1 MLRELVIKDFVIVD
15 SQHLELEGG
24 LVAITGETG
33 TGKSLIIDA
42 ISLLKG
48 GRAVEGMIRR
58 DRKSAL
64 IEGLFDLSSGP
75 DLIQWLEENELT
87 GEVPG
92 EVVLSREIHRDGRNR
107 ARINGRSVPVGLLK
121 EAAAMLIDIYGQRE
135 HERFLANENQLNI
148 LDDFLDKTGKK
159 ERELYRQKYSDWLQT
174 KHELEQL
181 MAGDLSRWGE
191 LKFAFQEFEEMGLSP
206 EKMNEIEE
214 EFRLLANMQ
223 YYCSALD
230 AFFIL
235 MEGNESGEGIT
246 TLLSRLA
253 YEVEKIPTEGK
264 FLALNGIAEN
274 LRGIETELQEIAL
287 EVAALRSQLDYSTD
301 KIEKIEKSVAEIE
314 HLKRKYRCRT
324 TSELIDYRK
333 SIEEKLLEVER
344 QIEKKKQLEE
354 QLEKYQRELLD
365 SGEKLSQY
373 RQKAAK
379 IMKNRLEEELKQLA
393 FSKVKFEVSFD
404 MVPVEQKRFWATGL
418 DSISF
423 MISLNPGQPLGPV
436 MEVTSGGELSRL
448 VLGIKSIALEMKNL
462 PVMIFDEID
471 QGVGGKTA
479 FWIGEKLRVIASGR
493 QIVCVTHLPQI
504 ACFAD
509 QHLRVDKHTDGQ
521 DTWAEI
527 SDLQGRE
534 KRLQE
539 LARMM
544 GGEKSTVPALQ
555 FAETLMER
563 AGK

>member
-159 ERELYRQKYSDWLQT
+159 ERELYRQKYTAWLQT

-253 YEVEKIPTEGK
+253 YEVEKIPIEGK

-301 KIEKIEKSVAEIE
+301 KIVKIEKSVAEIE

-393 FSKVKFEVSFD
+393 FTKVKFEVSFD

>member
-1 MLRELVIKDFVIVD
+1 
-15 SQHLELEGG
+15 
-24 LVAITGETG
+24 
-33 TGKSLIIDA
+33 
-42 ISLLKG
+42 
-48 GRAVEGMIRR
+48 
-58 DRKSAL
+58 

-148 LDDFLDKTGKK
+148 LDDFLDKTGNK
-159 ERELYRQKYSDWLQT
+159 ERELYRQKYTDWLQT

>member
-15 SQHLELEGG
+15 SQHLELNDG

-48 GRAVEGMIRR
+48 GRAIEDMIRR

-64 IEGLFDLSSGP
+64 IEGLFDLSSSP
-75 DLIQWLEENELT
+75 DLIQWLEDNELT
-87 GEVPG
+87 GEIPG
-92 EVVLSREIHRDGRNR
+92 EVVLSREIHRNGKNR
-107 ARINGRSVPVGLLK
+107 ARINGRSVPVGWLK
-121 EAAAMLIDIYGQRE
+121 ETAAMLIDIYGQRE
-135 HERFLANENQLNI
+135 HERFLASENQLNI
-148 LDDFLDKTGKK
+148 LDDFLDETGKK
-159 ERELYRQKYSDWLQT
+159 EREHYRQKYTEWLQI

-181 MAGDLSRWGE
+181 MAGDLSRWTE
-191 LKFAFQEFEEMGLSP
+191 FKFAFQEFEEMGLSP
-206 EKMNEIEE
+206 EKINEIEG

-223 YYCSALD
+223 SYCSVLD
-230 AFFIL
+230 TFFVL
-235 MEGNESGEGIT
+235 MEGNESGEGIS
-246 TLLSRLA
+246 TLLSRLTF
-253 YEVEKIPTEGK
+253 EVEKIPAEGK
-264 FLALNGIAEN
+264 FLALNGIAGN
-274 LRGIETELQEIAL
+274 LRNIETELQEIAS

-301 KIEKIEKSVAEIE
+301 KIEKLEKSVAEIE
-314 HLKRKYRCRT
+314 RLKRKYRCRT

-344 QIEKKKQLEE
+344 QTEKKKQLEE
-354 QLEKYQRELLD
+354 QLKNCQQELLD
-365 SGEKLSQY
+365 SGEMLSQH
-373 RQKAAK
+373 RQKAAE

-393 FSKVKFEVSFD
+393 FTKVKFEVSFNPI
-404 MVPVEQKRFWATGL
+404 PVEQKKFFATGL
-418 DSISF
+418 DNVGF
-423 MISLNPGQPLGPV
+423 MISLNPGQPIGPV
-436 MEVTSGGELSRL
+436 MEVISGGELSRL

-479 FWIGEKLRVIASGR
+479 FWIGEKLKVIASGR
-493 QIVCVTHLPQI
+493 QIICVTHLPQI

-509 QHLRVDKHTDGQ
+509 QHLRVDKYTDGQ

-527 SDLQGRE
+527 SDLQDRE
-534 KRLQE
+534 MQLQE

-544 GGEKSTVPALQ
+544 GGENSTVPALQ

>member
-15 SQHLELEGG
+15 SQHLELNDG

-48 GRAVEGMIRR
+48 GRAVEDMIRR

-64 IEGLFDLSSGP
+64 IEGLFDLSSSP
-75 DLIQWLEENELT
+75 DLIQWLEDNELT
-87 GEVPG
+87 GEIPG
-92 EVVLSREIHRDGRNR
+92 EVVLSREIHRNGKNR
-107 ARINGRSVPVGLLK
+107 ARINGRSVPVGWLK
-121 EAAAMLIDIYGQRE
+121 ETAAMLIDIYGQRE
-135 HERFLANENQLNI
+135 HERFLASENQLNI
-148 LDDFLDKTGKK
+148 LDDFLDETGKK
-159 ERELYRQKYSDWLQT
+159 EREHYRQKYTEWLQI

-181 MAGDLSRWGE
+181 MAGDLSHWTE
-191 LKFAFQEFEEMGLSP
+191 FKFAFQEFEEMGLSP
-206 EKMNEIEE
+206 EKINEIEG

-223 YYCSALD
+223 SYCSALD
-230 AFFIL
+230 TFFVL
-235 MEGNESGEGIT
+235 MEGNESGEGIS
-246 TLLSRLA
+246 TLLSRLTF
-253 YEVEKIPTEGK
+253 EVEKIPAEGK
-264 FLALNGIAEN
+264 FLALNGIVGN
-274 LRGIETELQEIAL
+274 LRNIETELQEIAS

-301 KIEKIEKSVAEIE
+301 KIEKLEKSVAEIE
-314 HLKRKYRCRT
+314 RLKRKYRCRT

-344 QIEKKKQLEE
+344 QTEKKKQLEE
-354 QLEKYQRELLD
+354 QLKNCQQELLD
-365 SGEKLSQY
+365 SGEMLSQH
-373 RQKAAK
+373 RQKAAE

-393 FSKVKFEVSFD
+393 FTKVKFEVSFNPI
-404 MVPVEQKRFWATGL
+404 PVEQKKFFATGL
-418 DSISF
+418 DNVGF
-423 MISLNPGQPLGPV
+423 MISLNPGQPIGPV
-436 MEVTSGGELSRL
+436 MEVISGGELSRL

-479 FWIGEKLRVIASGR
+479 FWIGEKLKVIASGR
-493 QIVCVTHLPQI
+493 QIICVTHLPQI

-509 QHLRVDKHTDGQ
+509 QHLRVDKYTDGQ

-527 SDLQGRE
+527 SDLQDRE
-534 KRLQE
+534 MQLQE

-544 GGEKSTVPALQ
+544 GGENSTVPALQ

>member
-1 MLRELVIKDFVIVD
+1 M
-15 SQHLELEGG
+15 
-24 LVAITGETG
+24 
-33 TGKSLIIDA
+33 
-42 ISLLKG
+42 
-48 GRAVEGMIRR
+48 
-58 DRKSAL
+58 
-64 IEGLFDLSSGP
+64 
-75 DLIQWLEENELT
+75 
-87 GEVPG
+87 
-92 EVVLSREIHRDGRNR
+92 
-107 ARINGRSVPVGLLK
+107 
-121 EAAAMLIDIYGQRE
+121 
-135 HERFLANENQLNI
+135 
-148 LDDFLDKTGKK
+148 
-159 ERELYRQKYSDWLQT
+159 
-174 KHELEQL
+174 
-181 MAGDLSRWGE
+181 
-191 LKFAFQEFEEMGLSP
+191 
-206 EKMNEIEE
+206 
-214 EFRLLANMQ
+214 
-223 YYCSALD
+223 
-230 AFFIL
+230 
-235 MEGNESGEGIT
+235 
-246 TLLSRLA
+246 
-253 YEVEKIPTEGK
+253 
-264 FLALNGIAEN
+264 
-274 LRGIETELQEIAL
+274 GIETELQEIAL

-301 KIEKIEKSVAEIE
+301 KIVKIEKSLAEIE

-393 FSKVKFEVSFD
+393 FTKVKFEVSFD

>member
-148 LDDFLDKTGKK
+148 LDDFLDKTGNK
-159 ERELYRQKYSDWLQT
+159 ERELYRQKYTDWLQT

-253 YEVEKIPTEGK
+253 YEVEKIPIEGK

>member
-148 LDDFLDKTGKK
+148 LDDFLDKTGNK
-159 ERELYRQKYSDWLQT
+159 ERELYRQKYTDWLQT

-253 YEVEKIPTEGK
+253 YEVEKIPIEGK

-301 KIEKIEKSVAEIE
+301 KIVKIEKSVAEIE
-314 HLKRKYRCRT
+314 RLKRKYRCRT

>member
-301 KIEKIEKSVAEIE
+301 KIVKIEKSVAEIE

>member
-148 LDDFLDKTGKK
+148 LDDFLDKTGNK
-159 ERELYRQKYSDWLQT
+159 ERELYRQKYTDWLQT

-301 KIEKIEKSVAEIE
+301 KIVKIEKSVAEIE
-314 HLKRKYRCRT
+314 RLKRKYRCRT

-393 FSKVKFEVSFD
+393 FTKVKFEVSFD

>member
-15 SQHLELEGG
+15 SQHLELNDG

-48 GRAVEGMIRR
+48 GRAIEDMIRR

-64 IEGLFDLSSGP
+64 IEGLFDLSSSP
-75 DLIQWLEENELT
+75 DLIQWLEDNELT
-87 GEVPG
+87 GEIPG
-92 EVVLSREIHRDGRNR
+92 EVVLSREIHRNGKNR
-107 ARINGRSVPVGLLK
+107 ARINGRSVPVGWLK
-121 EAAAMLIDIYGQRE
+121 ETAAMLIDIYGQRE
-135 HERFLANENQLNI
+135 HERFLASENQLNI
-148 LDDFLDKTGKK
+148 LDDFLDETGKK
-159 ERELYRQKYSDWLQT
+159 EREHYRQKYTEWLQI

-181 MAGDLSRWGE
+181 MAGDLSRWTE

-206 EKMNEIEE
+206 EKINEIEG

-223 YYCSALD
+223 SYCSALD
-230 AFFIL
+230 TFFVL
-235 MEGNESGEGIT
+235 MEGNESGEGIS
-246 TLLSRLA
+246 TLLSRLTF
-253 YEVEKIPTEGK
+253 EVEKIPAEGK
-264 FLALNGIAEN
+264 FLALNGIVGN
-274 LRGIETELQEIAL
+274 LRNIETELQEIAS

-301 KIEKIEKSVAEIE
+301 KIEKLEKSVAEIE
-314 HLKRKYRCRT
+314 RLKRKYHCRT
-324 TSELIDYRK
+324 TSELIGYRK

-344 QIEKKKQLEE
+344 QTEKKKQLEE
-354 QLEKYQRELLD
+354 QLKNCQQELLD
-365 SGEKLSQY
+365 SGEKLSQH
-373 RQKAAK
+373 RQKAAE

-393 FSKVKFEVSFD
+393 FTKVKFEVSFNPI
-404 MVPVEQKRFWATGL
+404 PVEQKKFFATGL
-418 DSISF
+418 DNVGF
-423 MISLNPGQPLGPV
+423 MISLNPGQPIGPV
-436 MEVTSGGELSRL
+436 MEVISGGELSRL

-479 FWIGEKLRVIASGR
+479 FWIGEKLKVIASGR
-493 QIVCVTHLPQI
+493 QIICVTHLPQI

-509 QHLRVDKHTDGQ
+509 QHLRVDKYTDGQ

-527 SDLQGRE
+527 SDLQDRE
-534 KRLQE
+534 MQLQE

-544 GGEKSTVPALQ
+544 GGENSTVPALQ

>member
-15 SQHLELEGG
+15 SQHLELNDG

-48 GRAVEGMIRR
+48 GRAIEDMIRR

-64 IEGLFDLSSGP
+64 IEGLFDLSSSP
-75 DLIQWLEENELT
+75 DLIQWLEDNELT
-87 GEVPG
+87 GEIPG
-92 EVVLSREIHRDGRNR
+92 EVVLSREIHRNGKNR
-107 ARINGRSVPVGLLK
+107 ARINGRSVPVGWLK
-121 EAAAMLIDIYGQRE
+121 ETAAMLIDIYGQRE
-135 HERFLANENQLNI
+135 HERFLASENQLNI
-148 LDDFLDKTGKK
+148 LDDFLDETGKK
-159 ERELYRQKYSDWLQT
+159 EREHYRQKYTEWLQI

-181 MAGDLSRWGE
+181 MAGDLSRWTE

-206 EKMNEIEE
+206 EKINEIEG

-223 YYCSALD
+223 SYCSALD
-230 AFFIL
+230 TFFVL
-235 MEGNESGEGIT
+235 MEGNESGEGIS
-246 TLLSRLA
+246 TLLSRLTF
-253 YEVEKIPTEGK
+253 EVEKIPAEGK
-264 FLALNGIAEN
+264 FLALNGIVGN
-274 LRGIETELQEIAL
+274 LRNIETELQEIAS

-301 KIEKIEKSVAEIE
+301 KIEKLEKSVAEIE
-314 HLKRKYRCRT
+314 RLKRKYHCRT

-344 QIEKKKQLEE
+344 QTEKKKQLEE
-354 QLEKYQRELLD
+354 QLKNCQQELLD
-365 SGEKLSQY
+365 SGEMLSQH
-373 RQKAAK
+373 RQKAAE

-393 FSKVKFEVSFD
+393 FTKVKFEVSFNPI
-404 MVPVEQKRFWATGL
+404 PVEQKKFFATGL
-418 DSISF
+418 DNVGF
-423 MISLNPGQPLGPV
+423 MISLNPGQPIGPV
-436 MEVTSGGELSRL
+436 MEVISGGELSRL

-479 FWIGEKLRVIASGR
+479 FWIGEKLKVIASGR
-493 QIVCVTHLPQI
+493 QIICVTHLPQI

-509 QHLRVDKHTDGQ
+509 QHLRVDKYTDGQ

-527 SDLQGRE
+527 SDLQDRE
-534 KRLQE
+534 MQLQE

-544 GGEKSTVPALQ
+544 GGENSTVPALQ

>member
-148 LDDFLDKTGKK
+148 LDDFLDKTGNK
-159 ERELYRQKYSDWLQT
+159 ERELYRQKYTDWLQT

-253 YEVEKIPTEGK
+253 YEVEKIPIEGK

-301 KIEKIEKSVAEIE
+301 KIVKIEKSLAEIE

-393 FSKVKFEVSFD
+393 FTKVKFEVSFD

>member
-159 ERELYRQKYSDWLQT
+159 ERELYRQKYTDWLQT

-253 YEVEKIPTEGK
+253 YEVEKIPIEGK

-301 KIEKIEKSVAEIE
+301 KIVKIEKSVAEIE